1 MSFKSGPRSKAGAI
15 TNPATLAAVLLL
27 LLNDHIL
34 RVHYPSDLTG
44 KIGDFAWVFLAAL
57 ALSWVLSAILPARLR
72 GLQDWAAVPGFAV
85 PAIVFLLG
93 KSQPAFHAWLNA
105 IYHRVI
111 GIPSAMLLDRTD
123 LIALA
128 ALVPAWIV
136 WKNAQS
142 LALPLRRAHLPI
154 LCLFGVLTVANAAV
168 PDRGITRLGLDEQ
181 GILGQSPFACFLS
194 TDGGLTWSSVRP
206 EPCFVESDLD
216 PQPVV
221 DHADPDTLWRFHPGE
236 PIELS
241 TDGGATWTPEYI
253 PPVVGEAE
261 QVYQRRISSGGWA
274 SGQGPFDALVDPETG
289 HVVFAMGTQG
299 VLVRVNPSEWIRI
312 DVGEYA
318 HRSLASDGGQVFLV
332 IGEFL
337 LGFNAGLL
345 VLSVLSLR
353 GSRRWFPVTVTAV
366 TAALWLAVLIVLS
379 PALLS
384 ADVYAWPIPFMAIAL
399 ITVICVVSAAV
410 AAFRLQR
417 QSTRVL
423 VRAALVAGA
432 LMLLFP
438 IPYLLWTYDV
448 IHDYFNAMVVAVLLT
463 GVAAVFGMRWV
474 FPGRSAATLDVG

>member
-15 TNPATLAAVLLL
+15 TNAATLAAVLLL

-136 WKNAQS
+136 WKNAES

-181 GILGQSPFACFLS
+181 GIQAQSPFACFLS

-253 PPVVGEAE
+253 PPAVGEAE
-261 QVYQRRISSGGWA
+261 QVYQKRISSAGWA

-289 HVVFAMGTQG
+289 NVVFAMGYQG
-299 VLVRVNPSEWIRI
+299 VLIRAGTSDWIWV
-312 DVGEYA
+312 DVGQYR
-318 HRSLASDGGQVFLV
+318 HRSLVSDGGHTSLIV
-332 IGEFL
+332 GELL
-337 LGFNAGLL
+337 LGLNAGLL
-345 VLSVLSLR
+345 VFRVLSLR
-353 GSRRWFPVTVTAV
+353 GSRRWLPITITAV
-366 TAALWLAVLIVLS
+366 TTVLWLATLTVLS

-423 VRAALVAGA
+423 VRAALVAA
-432 LMLLFP
+432 AIMLLFP
-438 IPYLLWTYDV
+438 IPYVLWAVDFVPQYGIAT
-448 IHDYFNAMVVAVLLT
+448 AAAVLLT
-463 GVAAVFGMRWV
+463 GMAAVLGWGLV
-474 FPGRSAATLDVG
+474 FRGRSAAALDVG